1 MKLINFKFIRKNNFL
16 TKGLSFILLCFI
28 LINASPS
35 LAAWTAGA
43 NTITESKEWS
53 NHSKFDLG
61 DYLGDYGERSLSW
74 DVRLFFKKVRL
85 FELKLHGGWD
95 AGYDA
100 YIYYNFGEGVDITG
114 SNNPQLITKA
124 DAGLG
129 AKAWIKAEGPGV
141 WIDLWGADP
150 FDINVLDVIGMSN
163 TLLDEEFEIP
173 SIQSTLPFSDDNK
186 PLLSIPFGNNGIYA
200 NDYSKRTELDVVKLF
215 AKIP

>member
-1 MKLINFKFIRKNNFL
+1 LI
-16 TKGLSFILLCFI
+16 KGLLSILLCFI

-43 NTITESKEWS
+43 NAITKSNEWS
-53 NHSKFDLG
+53 NHSEFDLG
-61 DYLGDYGERSLSW
+61 NYGEQPWFW

-100 YIYYNFGEGVDITG
+100 YVYYNFGEGVDITG
-114 SNNPQLITKA
+114 SNNPQLITRA

-141 WIDLWGADP
+141 WIDLLGADP

-173 SIQSTLPFSDDNK
+173 SIQSTLPFLDDNK